1 MTALFII
8 LTLVYYIILYVML
21 RDISKSKESD
31 YDRLRSMFYKRMA
44 SYEDR
49 HSSYCKGLNKE
60 IRKLKIQIEKI
71 DGEIKNTISNNEI
84 KK

>member
-1 MTALFII
+1 MIALFII

-31 YDRLRSMFYKRMA
+31 YDRLGSMFYKRMA

-49 HSSYCKGLNKE
+49 HSSYWKGLNKE
-60 IRKLKIQIEKI
+60 IRKLKIRIDKI
-71 DGEIKNTISNNEI
+71 DGEIK
-84 KK
+84 K